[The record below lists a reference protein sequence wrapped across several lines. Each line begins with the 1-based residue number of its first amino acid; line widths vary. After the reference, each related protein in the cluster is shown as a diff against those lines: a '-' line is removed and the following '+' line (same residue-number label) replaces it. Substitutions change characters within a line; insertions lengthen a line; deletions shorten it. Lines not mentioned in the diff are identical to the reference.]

1 MKLRTDFVSNSSSC
15 SFFVHDAKAAV
26 KVLRQLNKKN
36 DYCLCFDDTLFTLN
50 GPENALV
57 QISKKL
63 GVSIDRHKSC
73 YDGNYEISG
82 LSFPQVMSLKLS
94 LLKDVRIYVGHH
106 DYDEGNRLFV
116 KLLAMIL
123 YNEGIKVVNVGDI
136 SLDLKNDDAFLS
148 RMIRKAFKIEDR

>member
-36 DYCLCFDDTLFTLN
+36 DYCLCFDDTPFTLN
-50 GPENALV
+50 GSENALV
-57 QISKKL
+57 QISKEL
-63 GVSIDRHKSC
+63 GISKDRLAST
-73 YDGNYEISG
+73 YTGNYEIHD

-94 LLKDVRIYVGHH
+94 LLKDVQIYVSYH
-106 DYDEGNRLFV
+106 DYNEGNRLFV

-123 YNEGIKVVNVGDI
+123 HNEGIEVEDVGDVG
-136 SLDLKNDDAFLS
+136 LDVKMDDSFLS